1 MADLGRHKNEVGG
14 QESDQLHKANR
25 NRDLLTIMPYHLNGT
40 DSSCEQFKRQ
50 YLPRIWA
57 DES

>member
-50 YLPRIWA
+50 YLPSIWA